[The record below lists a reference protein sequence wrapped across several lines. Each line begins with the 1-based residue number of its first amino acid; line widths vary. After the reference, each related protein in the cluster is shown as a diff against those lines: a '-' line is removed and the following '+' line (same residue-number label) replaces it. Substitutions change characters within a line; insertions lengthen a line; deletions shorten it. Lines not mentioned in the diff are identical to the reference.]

1 MGAEYRKWISSTRI
15 HRWCYCHRG
24 WILVNR
30 WRQNEAFE
38 SRWLVSCTSPSWAQR
53 KIWVCRMCF
62 LGSESLIHGNSINL
76 LLDNLQLTIINS
88 KASPTIKLD
97 VGVGIWTFSKNQFEP
112 QAKRVTF
119 APDKWRGWVQ
129 NQRNCWRNCNLQFSF
144 NYTKYYTF
152 SFFSCKPLI
161 YKDFWRARLSVNQ
174 RFSSQNFGR
183 RVIIKKTLLQECS
196 RGFSLG

>member
-53 KIWVCRMCF
+53 KIWICRMCF

-112 QAKRVTF
+112 QANPLTFRVLVDSAECKMYEITGQTVIYSF
-119 APDKWRGWVQ
+119 RPITRNITRLPFLLVSHWFIWVFDEPGFLLTPGLFTEL
-129 NQRNCWRNCNLQFSF
+129 W
-144 NYTKYYTF
+144 
-152 SFFSCKPLI
+152 
-161 YKDFWRARLSVNQ
+161 KDS
-174 RFSSQNFGR
+174 NFC
-183 RVIIKKTLLQECS
+183 VLN
-196 RGFSLG
+196 